1 MNPSTRTD
9 TDPAE
14 DPEVLLAEAKTG
26 SSEALGLLL
35 HRYRHYLLLL
45 ARIRV
50 GRLRGKLDVEDLFQD
65 VSLEAHRE
73 IVRFRGS
80 TEREF
85 LAWIRQILSAI
96 FSNQLRHY
104 YGTQRR
110 DPRRERRISE
120 MWERSSHVL
129 EQGLVAPLTSPSQK
143 AVKHE
148 HAVILSDALERLP
161 DHSREVIILRH
172 LEGLSFPQ
180 VAERMG
186 RTEDSVKNLW
196 ARALAR
202 LRRTLDDLQ

>member
-1 MNPSTRTD
+1 MNPD
-9 TDPAE
+9 LQI
-14 DPEVLLAEAKTG
+14 DPEALLAAAKAGSGDALGVLLD
-26 SSEALGLLL
+26 
-35 HRYRHYLLLL
+35 RYRNYLLLL
-45 ARIRV
+45 ARLRM
-50 GRLRGKLDVEDLFQD
+50 GKLRGKLDVDDLLQE
-65 VSLEAHRE
+65 VCMEAHRE
-73 IVRFRGS
+73 FARFRGS

-96 FSNQLRHY
+96 FLNQVRHY

-120 MWERSSHVL
+120 MWERSSHAL
-129 EQGLVAPLTSPSQK
+129 EEGLIAPLTSPSQR
-143 AVKHE
+143 AVRHE
-148 HAVILSDALERLP
+148 HSVILADALGALP

-172 LEGLSFPQ
+172 LEGLSFPE

-202 LRRTLDDLQ
+202 LRRTLEDLR